1 MSDQPNLAA
10 RVTTLEEIARSTVE
24 MLARIEDRLGRNED
38 RLTRLE
44 ASQTETRVAVMERID
59 RLEDKITVLAD
70 DVAAHTAATEMVRRT
85 HSD

>member
-24 MLARIEDRLGRNED
+24 TLARIED

-59 RLEDKITVLAD
+59 RLEDKINVLAD